1 MIANE
6 RQYRITRS
14 WASRF
19 QQALATFDSDS
30 REGVHPT
37 LVKAELDALLSQL
50 ESLRAEIGEYEQPKS
65 PANSLPCW
73 AEANG
78 RYK

>member
-1 MIANE
+1 MIAKE

-30 REGVHPT
+30 REGVRPT
-37 LVKAELDALLSQL
+37 LVKAERDALLSQL
-50 ESLRAEIGEYEQPKS
+50 ESLRAEIGEYDNEETN
-65 PANSLPCW
+65 A
-73 AEANG
+73 
-78 RYK
+78 